1 MALTVPL
8 LVMYEVELIS
18 FVDHDAANTYA
29 SFTKVSAPL
38 KLSKVYVLL
47 FFGVQPMATG
57 GETAGISTSASG
69 GRQS

>member
-18 FVDHDAANTYA
+18 FVDHDAADTYA

-38 KLSKVYVLL
+38 KLGGLRTSLL
-47 FFGVQPMATG
+47 WCASHGNRRRDSWHQY
-57 GETAGISTSASG
+57 IS
-69 GRQS
+69 